1 MQENDFDVV
10 LKCFTKLASY
20 PHGSGNI
27 DAVSDM
33 LKCFATERN
42 LPVIQ
47 DKYKNVIICKPA
59 TAGYEDKPTVMI
71 QGHMDM
77 VAVKTPECGKD
88 LMKEGLD
95 LDRCVIDGKEYL
107 YAKGTSLGADDGIAV
122 AYALALLDSTD
133 IAHPALECVFTV
145 NEEVG
150 MDGATGLDLSES
162 KASFL
167 LNIDS
172 EEEGVITTSCAGG
185 VRVHGTLPIK
195 RNGPMFGN
203 LYKIT
208 IKNLNGGHSGTMI
221 HLGRANACKELG
233 KVLKALSD
241 KGYLFLSE
249 ITGGEA
255 DNVIPCFAEAI
266 FYSELDKIK
275 VDIICAKQLERIK
288 KEYGDKEKNVELY
301 ADFVPLAVPFS
312 TDESKKV
319 VNIISD
325 MPNGVIKMCDGIDM
339 VETSLN
345 LGVVTTKEDCVEFD
359 FCLRS
364 SDEVAKETLKKEVT
378 QILLQNGCEVTCSGD
393 YPGWKY
399 REESLLRD
407 KAARLY
413 EEMFGKKPL
422 IEGVHAGLEC
432 GILISKRPKLD
443 AISIGPDILNIHT
456 VNEKLDIES
465 AERTWELVKAILK

>member
-1 MQENDFDVV
+1 MPVNDFDEV
-10 LKCFTKLASY
+10 LKYFTKLSSY

-33 LKCFATERN
+33 LVSFAKERN
-42 LPVIQ
+42 LWVKQ
-47 DKYKNVIICKPA
+47 DEYKNVIIRKAA
-59 TAGYEDKPTVMI
+59 TSGYEDKPTVML

-77 VAVKTPECGKD
+77 VAVKSAECDKD
-88 LMKEGLD
+88 LATEGLD

-122 AYALALLDSTD
+122 AYALAVLASDT

-150 MDGATGLDLSES
+150 MDGATGLDLSDS
-162 KASFL
+162 KAEWL
-167 LNIDS
+167 LNVDS

-185 VRVHGTLPIK
+185 VRVHGTKSIK

-203 LYKIT
+203 LYEIT
-208 IKNLNGGHSGTMI
+208 LKNLSGGHSGTMI
-221 HLGRANACKELG
+221 HLGRANALKELG
-233 KVLKALSD
+233 NVLKALAD
-241 KGYLFLSE
+241 RGYLFLSE
-249 ITGGEA
+249 IGGGEA
-255 DNVIPCFAEAI
+255 DNVIPNGARAVF
-266 FYSELDKIK
+266 FSELDKIK
-275 VDIICAKQLERIK
+275 VDIICTKQLERIK

-301 ADFVPLAVPFS
+301 ADFVPLAIPFS
-312 TDESKKV
+312 TEESMDI
-319 VNIISD
+319 VNIIQD
-325 MPNGVIKMCDGIDM
+325 APNGVVKMCDNIDM

-345 LGVVTTKEDCVEFD
+345 LGIVSTDENAVEFD

-364 SDEVAKETLKKEVT
+364 SDEDSKEKLKKEVID
-378 QILLQNGCEVTCSGD
+378 ILTKYGCEVTCSGE

-399 REESLLRD
+399 REDSKLRD
-407 KAARLY
+407 KAAGIY
-413 EEMFGKKPL
+413 AKMFGKEPL

-432 GILISKRPKLD
+432 GILISKRPELD

-456 VNEKLDIES
+456 VNEKLDLES
-465 AERTWELVKAILK
+465 AQRTWEFVKEILK